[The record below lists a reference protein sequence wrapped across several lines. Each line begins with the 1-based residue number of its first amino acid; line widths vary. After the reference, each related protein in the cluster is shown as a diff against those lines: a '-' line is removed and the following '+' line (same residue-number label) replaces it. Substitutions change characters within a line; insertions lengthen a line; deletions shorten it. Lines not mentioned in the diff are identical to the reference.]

1 MIAVLVEELFI
12 RDLLSSFVVS
22 SPCDRTVFVEQVS
35 SQPFT
40 AERGAPMAIAASSGR
55 VSLSVLN
62 CIEKR
67 SNAYAISNQCDE
79 RPKMHGSRAS
89 HMLQLGCGPIVTKNA

>member
-1 MIAVLVEELFI
+1 MMTVLVGELVI
-12 RDLLSSFVVS
+12 RDLFTSFVVS

-55 VSLSVLN
+55 V
-62 CIEKR
+62 
-67 SNAYAISNQCDE
+67 
-79 RPKMHGSRAS
+79 H
-89 HMLQLGCGPIVTKNA
+89 